1 MPRTS
6 NAKALL
12 ESQSSDD
19 SGIMAVVAKQMQ
31 SSWEKKRKEKETKYF
46 AEAQAVLYQYIESHR
61 EEYLEA
67 IAEMTTVYEKFVQ
80 DYAGVEVEI
89 RKLLLQFSREQQK
102 MLNLAENKS
111 KQMVESEKVRE
122 RGQVQGMATAKK
134 AMEDFN
140 RFASMLNQHE

>member
-1 MPRTS
+1 MPRAS

-12 ESQSSDD
+12 DSQSSDD
-19 SGIMAVVAKQMQ
+19 AGIMAVVAKQMQ
-31 SSWEKKRKEKETKYF
+31 SSWEKKRKEKEAKYF
-46 AEAQAVLYQYIESHR
+46 TEAQAVLSQYIESHR

-67 IAEMTTVYEKFVQ
+67 IAEMTNVYEQFVQ
-80 DYAGVEVEI
+80 DYAGVEDEI
-89 RKLLLQFSREQQK
+89 RKLLLQLSREQQK

-111 KQMVESEKVRE
+111 RQMVESEKVRE

-140 RFASMLNQHE
+140 RFASMLHPHE